1 LKFPATEFA
10 ELENEEKV
18 EKEFFCEF
26 EKQKAK
32 RKTVLNRMR
41 KKLRSGSLP
50 QTKTFSF
57 ARDRRKSLVIKNA

>member
-1 LKFPATEFA
+1 
-10 ELENEEKV
+10 
-18 EKEFFCEF
+18 
-26 EKQKAK
+26 
-32 RKTVLNRMR
+32 MR